1 MFEIHWLK
9 RFDNKIFI
17 ACGILLAF
25 SNLVNLYG
33 EVIVL
38 KNGGYLKGEIIGE
51 SDLYIK
57 VKCGGIGELTL
68 NRGDVARIDKDAD
81 FLSPLELYEKKKNE
95 MDKDS
100 PEAHL
105 EMGNF
110 CVQNRLYVFARSEFK
125 RVLEID
131 PGYKEVV
138 LERLKDIETRE
149 AINRAKYLLEAGDY
163 VEVVRV
169 LESLFSS
176 NSYSKT
182 VEEEAKGL
190 LARASNK
197 MDEVLGTPS
206 ASIGSEY
213 MALDKSEAILK
224 LINSAQERVDCS
236 LVMLDNLQ
244 VFNSLVMALL
254 RGIEVRIVV
263 DKRNVESNISQIKS
277 MGAKVKEVDFEGR
290 ISSLFFVIDG
300 SYLWISPY
308 GVGQASGILGKNYSV
323 RITHLPLVQ
332 RYLGRFE
339 SLYNGTDNHEGR
351 KGKDFVIEQSMVE
364 SYFTPEEDAKT
375 EIIKRINMAN
385 DSIEFWTA
393 YFEDKD
399 IYKAIVNRYRA
410 GVKVKGV
417 FERKSERRIDYN
429 KMLKKG
435 LDVRENDKPYSIH
448 GTMLI
453 IDSKIVITGSFVIDR
468 EHWRKA
474 NQDLLFIYD
483 EDIAKAYREERI
495 KLFF

>member
-9 RFDNKIFI
+9 RFNNKIFI

-182 VEEEAKGL
+182 VEE
-190 LARASNK
+190 
-197 MDEVLGTPS
+197 
-206 ASIGSEY
+206 
-213 MALDKSEAILK
+213 
-224 LINSAQERVDCS
+224 
-236 LVMLDNLQ
+236 
-244 VFNSLVMALL
+244 
-254 RGIEVRIVV
+254 
-263 DKRNVESNISQIKS
+263 
-277 MGAKVKEVDFEGR
+277 
-290 ISSLFFVIDG
+290 
-300 SYLWISPY
+300 
-308 GVGQASGILGKNYSV
+308 
-323 RITHLPLVQ
+323 
-332 RYLGRFE
+332 
-339 SLYNGTDNHEGR
+339 
-351 KGKDFVIEQSMVE
+351 
-364 SYFTPEEDAKT
+364 
-375 EIIKRINMAN
+375 
-385 DSIEFWTA
+385 
-393 YFEDKD
+393 
-399 IYKAIVNRYRA
+399 
-410 GVKVKGV
+410 
-417 FERKSERRIDYN
+417 
-429 KMLKKG
+429 
-435 LDVRENDKPYSIH
+435 
-448 GTMLI
+448 
-453 IDSKIVITGSFVIDR
+453 
-468 EHWRKA
+468 
-474 NQDLLFIYD
+474 
-483 EDIAKAYREERI
+483 
-495 KLFF
+495 